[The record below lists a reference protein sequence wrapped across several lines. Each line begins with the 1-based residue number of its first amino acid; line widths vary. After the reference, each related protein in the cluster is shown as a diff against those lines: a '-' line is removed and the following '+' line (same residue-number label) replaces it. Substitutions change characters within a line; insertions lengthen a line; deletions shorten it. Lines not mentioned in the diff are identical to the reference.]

1 MPALTPDIWPSLDLV
16 LPRKQRNQWSQRQ
29 QAKKRP
35 AAARGKPGKTLTR
48 NDPAGLY
55 VTTLSEKMA
64 GIWGRGLK

>member
-1 MPALTPDIWPSLDLV
+1 VEPAPP
-16 LPRKQRNQWSQRQ
+16 